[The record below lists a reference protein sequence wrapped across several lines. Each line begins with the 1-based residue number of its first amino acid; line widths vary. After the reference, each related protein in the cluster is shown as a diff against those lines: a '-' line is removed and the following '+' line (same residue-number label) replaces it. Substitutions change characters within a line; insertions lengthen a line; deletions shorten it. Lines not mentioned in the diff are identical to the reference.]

1 MKSIKESIRK
11 HIAIMED
18 AHKPELSLYKAINK
32 YFKEFGHERGMNV
45 LEKILMDISKK
56 HGPSQVSDKSFAPV
70 PVAGVT
76 IHEMMN
82 EEDERVVDIG
92 DSLLNSE
99 KFEEILNTTYSSDF
113 SDEFEYADNIIYYL
127 ISDYVDTEIEEE
139 LIDYI
144 KDVYGDQLLDLFRSG
159 NDYDDDGDDDLEYFI

>member
-1 MKSIKESIRK
+1 MKSIRESIRK
-11 HIAIMED
+11 HITIMED
-18 AHKPELSLYKAINK
+18 THKPELTLYKAINK
-32 YFKEFGHERGMNV
+32 YFKEFGPERGMSV

-56 HGPSQVSDKSFAPV
+56 HGPSQVTDKSVGPKPV
-70 PVAGVT
+70 GGVT

-82 EEDERVVDIG
+82 EEDESVDDIG
-92 DSLLNSE
+92 DSLLTSE
-99 KFEEILNTTYSSDF
+99 KFEEILNTTYASDF

-144 KDVYGDQLLDLFRSG
+144 KDVYGDQLLDLYRSG
-159 NDYDDDGDDDLEYFI
+159 NDDDDDGDNDLEYFV